1 MNKKRRVV
9 LVVLVFGILLCACSD
24 KNLEISEKR
33 KAESSDETKRLMK
46 RDIIFRLKRKSV
58 RRQKKTVLL
67 P

>member
-9 LVVLVFGILLCACSD
+9 LVVLIFGILLCACSD

-33 KAESSDETKRLMK
+33 KAEVQMKTKRLMK

>member
-24 KNLEISEKR
+24 KNLEISENEKQ
-33 KAESSDETKRLMK
+33 KVQMKTKRLMK

>member
-33 KAESSDETKRLMK
+33 KAESSDENKEAYE

>member
-33 KAESSDETKRLMK
+33 KAESSDENKEAYEKGYQLRMLM
-46 RDIIFRLKRKSV
+46 D
-58 RRQKKTVLL
+58 
-67 P
+67 

>member
-1 MNKKRRVV
+1 VRAAIRTWKF
-9 LVVLVFGILLCACSD
+9 L
-24 KNLEISEKR
+24 KNEKQ
-33 KAESSDETKRLMK
+33 KVQMKTKRLMK

>member
-9 LVVLVFGILLCACSD
+9 LVVLVFGILLCACAD
-24 KNLEISEKR
+24 KNLEISENEKQ
-33 KAESSDETKRLMK
+33 KVQMKTKRLMK